1 MGVWQDVHLKGK
13 TSMLRSLVWCC
24 LSVITLGAQAAPAVV
39 EESLSLRI
47 RLGSRSERLETLVVR
62 PAGPGRF
69 PLALIVNGSAGQ
81 APSAMHADW
90 LAHLA
95 HDFAHRG
102 WIAAS
107 VVWPGYGRSTGTFD
121 GEAGTCAA
129 PHVVTFLEARANEL
143 GAALAALRARADVD
157 PQITLGLGVSIGGAA
172 MLALSAHPDKPLS
185 AVINMSGGVYHYR
198 QVGVAESNCALYQ
211 QDLVENM
218 ANFGRKNPTPT
229 LWLYAENDP
238 FFDPAFAQRM
248 WSAYQSTG
256 GQAAFLAL
264 PAFGESGHTLYKQ
277 AANALTQAPIDA
289 FLRRNRLPA
298 FDDGALA
305 PLTAAMSAADRG
317 LIRQYVN
324 TPTEKALVMS
334 GDTQRPFWHYGAR
347 TLDDA
352 RQQALDGCRQA
363 GDRSCRV
370 LAENLNPVDGWEAA
384 LHQAKGRQ

>member
-1 MGVWQDVHLKGK
+1 L
-13 TSMLRSLVWCC
+13 TLRSFVWCC
-24 LSVITLGAQAAPAVV
+24 LSAITLGAQAAPAVV
-39 EESLSLRI
+39 EESLALPIQVGARHDT
-47 RLGSRSERLETLVVR
+47 LETLVVR

-81 APSAMHADW
+81 SPSAMHADW

-107 VVWPGYGRSTGTFD
+107 VVWPGYGRSTGTFE
-121 GEAGTCAA
+121 GKAGTCAA
-129 PHVVTFLEARANEL
+129 PHVITFLDARANEL
-143 GAALAALRARADVD
+143 GAALAALRTRADVD
-157 PQITLGLGVSIGGAA
+157 PQTTLGLGVSIGGAA
-172 MLALSAHPDKPLS
+172 MLALSARPDRPLS
-185 AVINMSGGVYHYR
+185 AVINMSGGVYHYQ

-229 LWLYAENDP
+229 LWLYADNDP
-238 FFDPAFAQRM
+238 FFGPAFAQRM

-256 GQAAFLAL
+256 GQAAFVAL

-277 AANALTQAPIDA
+277 AANTLTQAPIDA
-289 FLRRNRLPA
+289 FLRRNHLPA
-298 FDDGALA
+298 FDDGALG
-305 PLTAAMSAADRG
+305 PLTAAMSVADRG
-317 LIRQYVN
+317 LIRQYFS

-334 GDTQRPFWHYGAR
+334 GDTQRVFWHYGAR
-347 TLDDA
+347 TLDGA
-352 RQQALDGCRQA
+352 RQQAVDRCQQA

-370 LAENLNPVDGWEAA
+370 IAENLSLVDGWETAVR
-384 LHQAKGRQ
+384 QAKAGQ